1 MRDAV
6 MFNVDLQAALS
17 RRRVAYELCIQRA

>member
-6 MFNVDLQAALS
+6 MFNVDLQAALP